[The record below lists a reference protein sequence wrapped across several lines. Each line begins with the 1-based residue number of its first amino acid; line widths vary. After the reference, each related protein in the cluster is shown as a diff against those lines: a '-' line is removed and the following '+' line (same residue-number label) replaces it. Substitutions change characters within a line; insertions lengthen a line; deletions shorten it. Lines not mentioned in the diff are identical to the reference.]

1 MLESLLPSSVISVET
16 RDDRLDVELF
26 PEEEHALGR
35 AVDKRRREFTTGRA
49 CARAALA
56 RLGVPSTAVGSG
68 RHGEP
73 LWPSGVVG
81 SITHCEG
88 YRACA
93 VASACAVVAIGI
105 DAERDARLSD
115 GVWTQVARGRERDLR
130 GATTSSV
137 RGGPH
142 LDAVLFSA
150 KEAVYKAWFP
160 LTRRQLGFDDV
171 EVSLDLMNAAF
182 SAKLLVRGPVVNGEN
197 LREFRGR
204 WALEEGV
211 ICTAVIVPASDRPAP
226 ARQAVLDARSK
237 SFARVGTDV
246 YRARRPPS
254 LDPLIACRRHPHVG
268 GPVLGTLPC

>member
-1 MLESLLPSSVISVET
+1 LLEGLLPPSVISVET

-26 PEEEHALGR
+26 PEEESALGR

-49 CARAALA
+49 CAREALA
-56 RLGVPSTAVGSG
+56 RLGAPSTAVGSG

-93 VASACAVVAIGI
+93 VASARAVRTLGI

-115 GVWTQVARGRERDLR
+115 GVWAQVARRGERGLR
-130 GATTSSV
+130 AATTSPV
-137 RGGPH
+137 RAGPH

-160 LTRRQLGFDDV
+160 LAGRRLGFDDV
-171 EVSLDLMNAAF
+171 EVSLDLINAEF
-182 SAKLLVRGPVVNGEN
+182 NAKLLVRGPVVNGAN
-197 LREFRGR
+197 LSEFRGR

-211 ICTAVIVPASDRPAP
+211 ICTAVIVPASHRPAP
-226 ARQAVLDARSK
+226 AWQAALDPRSK
-237 SFARVGTDV
+237 SFARVETDV
-246 YRARRPPS
+246 YGGRRPPRWT
-254 LDPLIACRRHPHVG
+254 P
-268 GPVLGTLPC
+268 